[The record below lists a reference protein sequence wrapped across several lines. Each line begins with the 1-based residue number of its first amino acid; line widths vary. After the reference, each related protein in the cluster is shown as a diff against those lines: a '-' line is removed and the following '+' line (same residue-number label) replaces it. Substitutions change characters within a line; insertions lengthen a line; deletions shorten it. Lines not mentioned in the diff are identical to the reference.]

1 MMNVKHFFSIH
12 HNDLGLFLV
21 QCYTYYRQY
30 KHKCVVKYLRIL
42 FLYSEHTNTRY
53 NFILFFPQK
62 QCTQCTSHS
71 QPTQSCTYTT
81 YKTTEEFTV
90 YSYSKNKNY
99 AASSL
104 LLRSGHSTS
113 STSAAGEIS
122 PSMAIPAMKSI
133 SCYISTCVLHSLE
146 KRYTRLWISVIHFPS
161 PGRKKFLN
169 RIEEWS
175 LWREINN

>member
-1 MMNVKHFFSIH
+1 MNVKHFFSIH

-42 FLYSEHTNTRY
+42 FLYSEHTNTRSNY
-53 NFILFFPQK
+53 LFIFPQK

-90 YSYSKNKNY
+90 YSVESMHQLWDSLAHSYIAILWLFLNCIQM
-99 AASSL
+99 APCRPASSWEDFCARHGPVLISLPYQYFETCHCFL
-104 LLRSGHSTS
+104 LFFFVF
-113 STSAAGEIS
+113 AV
-122 PSMAIPAMKSI
+122 M
-133 SCYISTCVLHSLE
+133 
-146 KRYTRLWISVIHFPS
+146 LWHFLV
-161 PGRKKFLN
+161 F
-169 RIEEWS
+169 
-175 LWREINN
+175 